1 MIDSG
6 VFEYKSRFQF
16 FGEDPVKDPVPTETG
31 DSEPAENETAE
42 SKEGEKE
49 PKNKFLKVMRIVF
62 KTIYHLRGLFMAI
75 PVIILALRFANYN
88 SEHLPLLVGLNLQSN
103 GEFAKMISRE
113 TAVNTPVFLTLGC
126 LGVMCISRKPVY
138 PWLIS
143 LFTLAIPVLLLLTN
157 MYPV

>member
-1 MIDSG
+1 MIESG
-6 VFEYKSRFQF
+6 IFDYKSRFQF
-16 FGEDPVKDPVPTETG
+16 FGKDPVEEPLSDELS
-31 DSEPAENETAE
+31 DSEPAENQSAE
-42 SKEGEKE
+42 NQEGKKE
-49 PKNKFLKVMRIVF
+49 PKNKFLKVVRIIF

-103 GEFAKMISRE
+103 GEFAKTISRE

-126 LGVMCISRKPVY
+126 LGVMCFSRKPVY

-157 MYPV
+157 TYPM